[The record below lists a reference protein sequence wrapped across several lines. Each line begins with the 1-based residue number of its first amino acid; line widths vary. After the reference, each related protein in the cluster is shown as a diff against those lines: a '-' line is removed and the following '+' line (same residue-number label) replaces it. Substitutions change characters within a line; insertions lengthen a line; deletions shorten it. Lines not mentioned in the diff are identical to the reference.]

1 VSNLLTIGEL
11 GNRAGVA
18 TSALRF
24 YEAEGLITSQRT
36 TGNQR
41 RFARATL
48 RRVAVIR
55 AARRL
60 GVPLKDIKDALDSLP
75 QQRTPSKQ
83 DWHELSERWRIRLDR
98 QIADLES
105 LRDDLS
111 GCIGCGCLSLETCA
125 LFNPDDRASSLGS
138 GPRYLLGDS
147 SRDVVGVPND

>member
-1 VSNLLTIGEL
+1 MSDLMTIGEL

-41 RFARATL
+41 RFVRATL

-60 GVPLKDIKDALDSLP
+60 GVPLKDIRDALNSLP
-75 QQRTPSKQ
+75 QRRTPSKQ
-83 DWHELSERWRIRLDR
+83 DWHKLSERWRIRLDR

-125 LFNPDDRASSLGS
+125 LFNPDDGASSLGS

-147 SRDVVGVPND
+147 SRDLVGAPND

>member
-83 DWHELSERWRIRLDR
+83 DWHKLSERWRVRLDR
-98 QIADLES
+98 QIADLKS

>member
-1 VSNLLTIGEL
+1 MSNLLTIGEL